1 MGPARPPTRPW
12 PASPPA
18 FRAVGAPIGSP
29 SGKPHLVGN
38 LTDTGAPMPFQRRKA
53 TPEDDAR
60 AREQAPKIHALG
72 RAGVAPSEIARALRL
87 PTASVESVLNS
98 PERERP
104 SGADASPGPA
114 LPGPAAVGFAPVES
128 AIPGTPITSQLAG
141 PYQIT
146 STTDQVFQLAR
157 EAGLTEPFARGVAR
171 RFSYYAAD
179 NYDALDRI
187 LGESGVGKPAR
198 AYIVGGYREATGAP
212 ASPLAKAEEASP
224 RREPEDPVDRH
235 RRAMLADLEIRRQR
249 AEVEKLEREARGE
262 ADGGGELSQLR
273 AQVASLTAALREKEI
288 VEQMSRHFG
297 PLAERVKDLEGRLA
311 SSRKTKE
318 DVSLE
323 ALGDSMHVVTERLK
337 SAPQVLQKLDK
348 VADMIMDTPILETAV
363 QRRAQQVL
371 SNVTGEPIPPPPVPP
386 GDLEA
391 RYGAAAAEMDRLM
404 EQDARPRY
412 HIPGSAPIKEE

>member
-1 MGPARPPTRPW
+1 
-12 PASPPA
+12 
-18 FRAVGAPIGSP
+18 
-29 SGKPHLVGN
+29 
-38 LTDTGAPMPFQRRKA
+38 MPFQRRKA

-114 LPGPAAVGFAPVES
+114 LPGPAAVGFSPVES

-262 ADGGGELSQLR
+262 VGGATPEVAQLR
-273 AQVASLTAALREKEI
+273 AQVETLRQALHEKEL
-288 VEQMSRHFG
+288 MDLLSRAVG
-297 PLAERVKDLEGRLA
+297 PLQKEIETLKQAGA
-311 SSRKTKE
+311 SRKTTE
-318 DVSLE
+318 DVKLDTIATGIGILAEE
-323 ALGDSMHVVTERLK
+323 ARGRAHVGKELLAHPETSK
-337 SAPQVLQKLDK
+337 IAIKTFQKL
-348 VADMIMDTPILETAV
+348 MSTPEERGEMLLPPSPEQLAEF
-363 QRRAQQVL
+363 QRRM
-371 SNVTGEPIPPPPVPP
+371 GETEGAP
-386 GDLEA
+386 EA
-391 RYGAAAAEMDRLM
+391 PSLI
-404 EQDARPRY
+404 
-412 HIPGSAPIKEE
+412 IPGSGKPSRVGPEDES